1 MLSALYLRN
10 SNNMPVEFFQDVV
23 ERNQA
28 NDWLSQL
35 SAAVTR
41 PCPPFN
47 NTSSCSTA
55 ATENYLR
62 RGLSLDRSLST
73 PEPRNWNESSLV
85 ASDDFRSSTDIRSP
99 AKVGKSE
106 RYKTELCRS
115 FEETGFCKYKE
126 KCQFAHGFQ
135 ELRNVQRHPKYKTD
149 RCRTYHSTGF
159 CPYGSRCHFIH
170 DEQVTTTP
178 PASAVGFG
186 APPEMSTRSSP
197 VLMNDLLRTKVNDY
211 EGPPAVIP
219 DQMNQLLEALS
230 RALIA
235 VSSGSQSQVCS
246 SPSPTL
252 PSFELASVRQDSL
265 TSGSLRSSPE
275 RLPTPTSVMRDDYGM
290 SYSRISSCSND
301 YDVCGRA
308 SVQSPVSPTTPLYA
322 SMGRSGA
329 SAFSNIWA
337 RTEPHHFS
345 TLFEV

>member
-1 MLSALYLRN
+1 MLNTIYLRN
-10 SNNMPVEFFQDVV
+10 SNNMPVDFFQDVLQ
-23 ERNQA
+23 RNQT
-28 NDWLSQL
+28 NDWISQL
-35 SAAVTR
+35 SAAVTS
-41 PCPPFN
+41 PCPPLSN
-47 NTSSCSTA
+47 STSCSSA

-62 RGLSLDRSLST
+62 RGLSLGRSLST
-73 PEPRNWNESSLV
+73 PEPRNWNESLV
-85 ASDDFRSSTDIRSP
+85 MSDDFRSSGDIRSP
-99 AKVGKSE
+99 AKAGKSE

-170 DEQVTTTP
+170 DEQAMP
-178 PASAVGFG
+178 IPAVGFG
-186 APPEMSTRSSP
+186 APEVSTRSSP
-197 VLMNDLLRTKVNDY
+197 VLMNDLLRAKTNDY
-211 EGPPAVIP
+211 EGPAVIP

-230 RALIA
+230 RAFLA
-235 VSSGSQSQVCS
+235 VSSGSSSQVCS

-252 PSFELASVRQDSL
+252 PSFEAAAVRQDSL

-290 SYSRISSCSND
+290 PYSRISSCSND
-301 YDVCGRA
+301 YDVCGL

-322 SMGRSGA
+322 SMGTSGA
-329 SAFSNIWA
+329 SAFSNTWA
-337 RTEPHHFS
+337 RKEPHHFS